1 MSGMDVVAVG
11 NDETSTAGN
20 GTFHRL
26 SPTWNVT
33 SASSSSSW
41 SRGRGGGSVQVY
53 VCLFLG
59 LLLLLLSLLLV
70 ALHRLKNIVSSSSS
84 STSST
89 SSSLPDCGGEGRF
102 TNMEVCS
109 VSSRTSPTSSLRT

>member
-11 NDETSTAGN
+11 NDDTSTAGN

-33 SASSSSSW
+33 SASSSSSSW

-84 STSST
+84 SSYT

-109 VSSRTSPTSSLRT
+109 VSSRTSPATSLRT

>member
-11 NDETSTAGN
+11 NDDTSTAGN
-20 GTFHRL
+20 GTFPRL

-33 SASSSSSW
+33 SASSSSW

-53 VCLFLG
+53 VGLFLG

-84 STSST
+84 S
-89 SSSLPDCGGEGRF
+89 LPDCGGEGRF

-109 VSSRTSPTSSLRT
+109 VSTRTSPATSLRT

>member
-84 STSST
+84 T